1 MDEPLAVEVKVDRKD
16 EPRAGRSPLVFVSHD
31 TRDADVA
38 EAFCKLLSSVSTG
51 MLKSFR
57 SSDRRGSQGIEY
69 GVEWYPEI
77 MKRLGSAS
85 DVVCLLTPS
94 SINRPW
100 ILYEA
105 GVAKG
110 KLDIPVHGI
119 ALGIPLSGATVGP
132 FAQFQNSDDSEKS
145 LVQLVTQLLG
155 RINNSEPDPEVI
167 QVQVQSFK
175 KKIEPL
181 LVVDSGTPSE
191 KDEEQPSDAVAR
203 MFEEVKVMYQEL
215 PVRIARRMD
224 PERMSE
230 LRRRRNFRL
239 SALFDLSENLS
250 RSGHGPIGILI
261 VLSQFR
267 DELPWLYELGMDAYR
282 NWSRSPSRS
291 WDDMRNILEYMERMT
306 VHQMAS
312 EAVLSHKRRRDE
324 MEESVGYLRYYLD
337 RFMSRRSDSNNQLEQ
352 E

>member
-57 SSDRRGSQGIEY
+57 SSDRRGNQGIEY

-110 KLDIPVHGI
+110 KLDVLVHGI
-119 ALGIPLSGATVGP
+119 ALGMPLSAATVGP

-167 QVQVQSFK
+167 QAQVQSFK

-181 LVVDSGTPSE
+181 LVIDNGTPLE
-191 KDEEQPSDAVAR
+191 TDIEQPSDAVAR

-215 PVRIARRMD
+215 PLRIARRVD
-224 PERMSE
+224 PERSPE
-230 LRRRRNFRL
+230 LRRRRQFRL
-239 SALFDLSENLS
+239 GALFDLSENLT
-250 RSGHGPIGILI
+250 RSKNAPVGMLV
-261 VLSQFR
+261 VLGQFR
-267 DELPWLYELGMDAYR
+267 DELPWLYELGMEAYR
-282 NWSRSPSRS
+282 NWSKSPSKSRE
-291 WDDMRNILEYMERMT
+291 DMRNIIEYMELLRLHGMGDE
-306 VHQMAS
+306 AS
-312 EAVLSHKRRRDE
+312 PSNKRRRDE
-324 MEESVGYLRYYLD
+324 MEECLRYLRYYTD
-337 RFMSRRSDSNNQLEQ
+337 RYITRRSDSNNQLEQ